1 MMAARFG
8 VGGDGR
14 AVPDG
19 ADTAAELR
27 CGIVLPDGQRCAE
40 ASADGAPVNLC
51 TTHLLVAYDWIAR
64 EVGVTDVLPDPC
76 LACGSRVGVTY
87 PSGTICA
94 RCEWRVG
101 DIPDLAVADLGVDVV
116 YYIRYRDQ
124 IKIGTSG
131 NPRVRVASLPHDEV
145 LAFERGDRL
154 LEQRRHAQFA
164 AHRFPGTEWF
174 AVHDALLE
182 HIAELS
188 AGVGD
193 PWAQYD
199 RWVSRQVALRS

>member
-1 MMAARFG
+1 MMAGEFG
-8 VGGDGR
+8 VGVGEH
-14 AVPDG
+14 AVPEG
-19 ADTAAELR
+19 AGAADPPQ
-27 CGIVLPDGQRCAE
+27 CGIVLADRRRCAE

-51 TTHLLVAYDWIAR
+51 TTHLLVAYDWMAR

-76 LACGSRVGVTY
+76 LACGSRVGVSY

-116 YYIRYRDQ
+116 YYLRYRDQ
-124 IKIGTSG
+124 IKIGTSA

-154 LEQRRHAQFA
+154 LEQRRHVQFA

-182 HIAELS
+182 HIAALS
-188 AGVGD
+188 AGVSD